1 MTTIDVL
8 APGTSTTVQDWP
20 GRLGYWEPGV
30 PPSGPMDDRSF
41 RIGNL
46 LVGNPE
52 GAAGLEATLSGPAL
66 RFTHETVVAVTGA
79 PLAVTVDGAVVPQWA
94 PVTVPAGGEL
104 RLGAVRGVGLR
115 AYVLVRGGLD
125 GDVTLGSR
133 AAFAPGGLGAAGG
146 RPLVAGARL
155 DVLPPAPGH
164 APPARAVRPPA
175 FANTW
180 TLRVVPGPHG
190 APDLFTPAGLERLFR
205 TQWRVHHQSDRTGVR
220 LAGPVPEFAR
230 TDGGEAGLHPSN
242 VLDSA
247 YGVGTI
253 MLAGDMAVVVGP
265 DGPSLGGF
273 TAIGQVV
280 TADLWCLGQVRA
292 GDAITLQVVDAETAA
307 HARVRAREQ
316 VADRDPVVAVAIP
329 RSTRRGVV
337 LDGPREGAGG
347 LVTFRR
353 AGERALLVEF
363 GEPVLDLRSRVRAHA
378 LQAAVRDAGLPAVTD
393 LTPGV
398 RSLHVQY
405 DPDRS
410 GAAALLAA
418 LSALEAELP
427 DPHELQIPGRTVH
440 LPLAWRHSQ
449 AELAVERY
457 ATTVRRDAPWCPD
470 NIEFIRR
477 MNGLADEDAVRE
489 IVFGARY
496 LVLGLGDVYLGAPV
510 AVPLDPRHRLVT
522 TKYNPARTWTPANA
536 VGIGGAFLC
545 VYGVE
550 GPGGYQLVGRTVPIW
565 DTADAVPWQL
575 RHFDQLRFE
584 PVDEVRLEELR
595 AARVAG
601 EWAPRTEPVGFSLA
615 EHARFLADHA
625 TSIAAFRERREAA
638 FAAERQAWAAT
649 AAAPATVVA

>member
-1 MTTIDVL
+1 MRVEVVT
-8 APGTSTTVQDWP
+8 PGTQTTVQDWP
-20 GRLGYWEPGV
+20 GRVGFWEAGV

-41 RIGNL
+41 RIGNH

-52 GAAGLEATLSGPAL
+52 GAAGLEVTLSGPAL
-66 RFTHETVVAVTGA
+66 RFSHETVVAVTGA
-79 PLAVTVDGAVVPQWA
+79 VLPVSVDGAAVPQWA
-94 PVTVPAGGEL
+94 PVTVPAGATL
-104 RLGAVRGVGLR
+104 KLGAVRGAGLR

-125 GDVTLGSR
+125 GEMTLGSR
-133 AAFAPGGLGAAGG
+133 AAFGPGGLGAGGG
-146 RPLVAGARL
+146 RALTAGAALTVATPNGDLSPVHR
-155 DVLPPAPGH
+155 
-164 APPARAVRPPA
+164 RAVRPPA
-175 FANTW
+175 FSNTW

-190 APDLFTPAGLERLFR
+190 APDFFTEGGLVTLLG

-220 LAGPVPEFAR
+220 LSGPVPQFAR

-242 VLDSA
+242 ILDSA

-253 MLAGDMAVVVGP
+253 MLAGDMAVIVGP

-273 TAIGQVV
+273 TAIGQVIA
-280 TADLWCLGQVRA
+280 ADLWCLGQLRA
-292 GDAITLQVVDAETAA
+292 QDVIALQVVGPGEAA
-307 HARVRAREQ
+307 AARRSAREQ
-316 VADRDPVVAVAIP
+316 IADLDAVVSVAIP
-329 RSTRRGVV
+329 VTAPRTVV
-337 LDGPREGAGG
+337 LDGPRDGSGG

-378 LQAAVRDAGLPAVTD
+378 LQAAVRDAELPAITD

-405 DPDRS
+405 DPDAIS
-410 GAAALLAA
+410 APALLSV
-418 LSALEAELP
+418 LSTLEAGLD
-427 DPHELQIPGRTVH
+427 DPETLEIAGRVVH

-449 AELAVERY
+449 AELAVQRY
-457 ATTVRRDAPWCPD
+457 GTTVRRDAPWCPD

-477 MNGLADEDAVRE
+477 MNGLDSEDAVQQ
-489 IVFGARY
+489 IVLDASY

-565 DTADAVPWQL
+565 DTAADTPWQL
-575 RHFDQLRFE
+575 RHFDQLRFHLVGE
-584 PVDEVRLEELR
+584 ERLEEQRRLSR
-595 AARVAG
+595 TG
-601 EWAPRTEPVGFSLA
+601 EWAPETAPVTFSLR
-615 EHARFLADHA
+615 EHAQFLEEHADAIAVFRA
-625 TSIAAFRERREAA
+625 TREAA
-638 FAAERQAWAAT
+638 FEDERQAWAAP
-649 AAAPATVVA
+649 AAAGVTA

>member
-1 MTTIDVL
+1 VSAIEVIT
-8 APGTSTTVQDWP
+8 PGTSTTIQDWP
-20 GRLGYWEPGV
+20 GRLGFWEAGV

-41 RIGNL
+41 RIGNRI
-46 LVGNPE
+46 VGNPE
-52 GAAGLEATLSGPAL
+52 GAAGLEVTLSGPGL
-66 RFTHETVVAVTGA
+66 RFNAETVVAVTGA
-79 PLAVTVDGAVVPQWA
+79 PVPVTVDDEPVRQWA
-94 PVTVPAGGEL
+94 PCTVPAGGVL
-104 RLGAVRGVGLR
+104 RIGAIRGAGLR

-125 GDVTLGSR
+125 GEVTLGSR
-133 AAFAPGGLGAAGG
+133 AAFAPGALGAGGG
-146 RPLVAGARL
+146 RGLRKGALLYVAAVNG
-155 DVLPPAPGH
+155 VHQPV
-164 APPARAVRPPA
+164 ARAVRPPT

-190 APDLFTPAGLERLFR
+190 APDFFTAAGLEQLLG

-220 LAGPVPEFAR
+220 LAGPVPRFAR

-242 VLDSA
+242 ILDSA

-273 TAIGQVV
+273 TAIAQVIS
-280 TADLWCLGQVRA
+280 ADMWALGQVRA
-292 GDAITLQVVDAETAA
+292 GDLITLQVVDLDAARTARA
-307 HARVRAREQ
+307 RAREQ
-316 VADRDPVVAVAIP
+316 IAELDPVVATEIP
-329 RSTRRGVV
+329 RSTARTVV
-337 LDGPREGAGG
+337 LDGPRDGSGG

-378 LQAAVRDAGLPAVTD
+378 LQAAVRDAELAAITD

-398 RSLHVQY
+398 RSLHVQF
-405 DPDRS
+405 DPDAIS
-410 GAAALLAA
+410 TTALLSV
-418 LSALEAELP
+418 LSELEAGLD
-427 DPHELQIPGRTVH
+427 DPHETIIAARTVH

-477 MNGLADEDAVRE
+477 MNGLADEDAVHR
-489 IVFGARY
+489 IVFDASY

-565 DTADAVPWQL
+565 NTADAIPWQL
-575 RHFDQLRFE
+575 RHFDQLRFH
-584 PVDEVRLEELR
+584 PVAEDELEALR
-595 AARVAG
+595 ARAVAG
-601 EWAPRTEPVGFSLA
+601 EWAPPTEPASFSLA
-615 EHARFLADHA
+615 AHARFLAEHA
-625 TSIAAFRERREAA
+625 QSIAAFRRTREAA
-638 FAAERQAWAAT
+638 FAAERHAWAQPVGT
-649 AAAPATVVA
+649 SS